1 MSLIAPS
8 TGINPGMQG
17 LTFIAGPN
25 PTSGTFVVPGREPL
39 TFAGIEDLP
48 PAILTAYA
56 IQSGPQT
63 ASKPDPFV
71 IEVQGRFGPMTSSKQ
86 FTVVAPDDYPFVVSS
101 GLQVPFTAPRLAVA
115 DVNCDGLPDLIVA
128 AGSNSAPLITVV
140 NGARLFGPQTGQRL
154 QPEDLI
160 AQFVAYDSEFVGGVY
175 VAAGDLNS
183 DGRAEIV
190 TGAGEG
196 GGPHVKTFQ
205 YDANATSL
213 GERMR
218 SFAGTVG
225 SYFAYDPAFRGG
237 VRVAAGDGN
246 VDGTPDIVTAAGP
259 GGGPHVRAWS
269 GGSGAVLL
277 DFFAYDPAFRG
288 GVFVAAGDIDGDGRA
303 DVVTGAGDGGGPHVK
318 MFSGNDAGLLMSFF
332 AYDLDFRGGVRVAV
346 GDMDGDGTT
355 DIVTGPGDGGG
366 PHVKV
371 FSEVGGPIVASF
383 MASDDDLLRYGV
395 YVAVGE

>member
-1 MSLIAPS
+1 
-8 TGINPGMQG
+8 
-17 LTFIAGPN
+17 
-25 PTSGTFVVPGREPL
+25 
-39 TFAGIEDLP
+39 
-48 PAILTAYA
+48 
-56 IQSGPQT
+56 
-63 ASKPDPFV
+63 
-71 IEVQGRFGPMTSSKQ
+71 
-86 FTVVAPDDYPFVVSS
+86 
-101 GLQVPFTAPRLAVA
+101 
-115 DVNCDGLPDLIVA
+115 
-128 AGSNSAPLITVV
+128 
-140 NGARLFGPQTGQRL
+140 
-154 QPEDLI
+154 
-160 AQFVAYDSEFVGGVY
+160 
-175 VAAGDLNS
+175 
-183 DGRAEIV
+183 V

-237 VRVAAGDGN
+237 VRVAVGDVNG
-246 VDGTPDIVTAAGP
+246 DGTPDIVTAAGP